1 MVNTMHRRD
10 IKMEPVKTVLKP
22 IKKGLEVLTQRIN
35 DMQRLLD
42 NLEKALSTE
51 KTKVRTK
58 ARTKST
64 RKSAARKRPSKG
76 SATDA
81 VLSTI
86 KGSIRGVTSAQIKE
100 ETGFG
105 DTKIRNIIF
114 RLRKQGKIKNR
125 GRGVYVSA

>member
-1 MVNTMHRRD
+1 
-10 IKMEPVKTVLKP
+10 MEPVKTVLKP
-22 IKKGLEVLTQRIN
+22 IKKGLGVLTQRIN

-42 NLEKALSTE
+42 SLEKALSTE

-58 ARTKST
+58 ARTKPA
-64 RKSAARKRPSKG
+64 RKSAAGKRPLRG

-86 KGSIRGVTSAQIKE
+86 KGSIRGVTSAQIKR
-100 ETGFG
+100 ETGFN

>member
-1 MVNTMHRRD
+1 MD
-10 IKMEPVKTVLKP
+10 PVKTVLKP
-22 IKKGLEVLTQRIN
+22 IKKGLELLTQRIN
-35 DMQRLLD
+35 DMQKLLN

-51 KTKVRTK
+51 KAKTRTK
-58 ARTKST
+58 AKTKPA
-64 RKSAARKRPSKG
+64 RKSAARKKPLKG

-86 KGSIRGVTSAQIKE
+86 KGSVRGVTSAQIKE
-100 ETGFG
+100 ETGFN

-114 RLRKQGKIKNR
+114 RLKKQGRIKNR